1 MTPEQ
6 RATRVESLMVD
17 VDMRLSELWAMTW
30 VPDSVLE
37 PLMEDDA
44 MREAFG
50 ACLRSAYIT
59 GYRDAL
65 REDREGRRAALAL
78 DSGYAGV

>member
-1 MTPEQ
+1 MNDEH
-6 RATRVESLMVD
+6 RARVASLMVD

-30 VPDSVLE
+30 VADSVLD

-65 REDREGRRAALAL
+65 REDREGRRGELATNN
-78 DSGYAGV
+78 GYAGI